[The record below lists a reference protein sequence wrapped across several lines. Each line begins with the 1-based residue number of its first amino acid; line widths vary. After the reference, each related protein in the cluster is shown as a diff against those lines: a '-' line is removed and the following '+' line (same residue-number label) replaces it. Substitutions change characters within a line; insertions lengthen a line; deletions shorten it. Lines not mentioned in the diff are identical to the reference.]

1 MAALF
6 EDEGVS
12 FIAVLVVVVVVVG
25 VAVVVVVVVCRFLR
39 GDLQPSG
46 LTGLAAPAAGVWQES
61 SVRPNLF
68 LVSGF

>member
-12 FIAVLVVVVVVVG
+12 FIAVLVVVVVVV
-25 VAVVVVVVVCRFLR
+25 VVVVCRFL